1 MAEQDSNVDLV
12 VIGAG
17 AAGLAAAQTA
27 RAAGLNV
34 TLLEASHRIGGRA
47 YTEELAPGVAFDLG
61 CHWMH
66 SASLNPF
73 VAIADRHGFHYE
85 REGTLEPRVFRA
97 DRRWASEAEQAALKD
112 FTERSMA
119 AIARAGRDGSDAAVT
134 EVTERDS
141 PWTPMS
147 DYWISLWTSR
157 DADQVSAVD
166 TASYRDTDENWP
178 LKEGYGALVARHFA
192 GEAVSLNAKVERIEW
207 GAKDV
212 RVHSIKGRVTARAAI
227 VTVSTNILA
236 GGEIAFDPPLPE
248 WKQAAIHSLPLGNH
262 NRICLLY
269 ERDVFGPD
277 APASIA
283 VMEPDSEPLAFQ
295 IRPFGHDYVVGLTGG
310 RFADWLE
317 RAGVEASVDLVKE
330 KLKSVFGGEV
340 TKHILRHDVT
350 AWGGD
355 PWVKGAY
362 SAAAPGQAG
371 SRTALARALDG
382 KLFFAGEATSAE
394 FMATCHGAYLTG
406 IEAAKDAARFISE
419 AR

>member
-17 AAGLAAAQTA
+17 AAGLAAARTA

-73 VAIADRHGFHYE
+73 VAIADQHGFHYE
-85 REGTLEPRVFRA
+85 REDAFEPRVFRA
-97 DRRWASEAEQAALKD
+97 GRWANEAEQAELKD
-112 FTERSMA
+112 FTERNAA
-119 AIARAGRDGSDAAVT
+119 AIARASRKENDAAVI

-141 PWTPMS
+141 PWTAMF

-157 DADQVSAVD
+157 DAGRVSAVD
-166 TASYRDTDENWP
+166 TASYRETDEDWP

-192 GEAVSLNAKVERIEW
+192 GEPVSLNAKVKRIEW

-212 RVHSIKGRVTARAAI
+212 RVHSVKGRVTARAAI

-236 GGEIAFDPPLPE
+236 SGVIAFDPPLPD
-248 WKQAAIHSLPLGNH
+248 WKQAAIHALPLGNH

-269 ERDVFGPD
+269 DRDVFGPD

-283 VMEPDSEPLAFQ
+283 VMEPDSEPLVLE
-295 IRPFGHDYVVGLTGG
+295 IRPFGYDYVVGLTGG
-310 RFADWLE
+310 GFADRLE

-362 SAAAPGQAG
+362 SAAAPGQAP
-371 SRTALARALDG
+371 SRAELARALDG

-406 IEAAKDAARFISE
+406 IEAAKDAARLM
-419 AR
+419 R